1 MLQGAVYHYN
11 GYLFFPIQMPAYW
24 ITANASIGRKL
35 EFVRNMTAY
44 FINDIFPI
52 QVRARFFRE
61 VRVPRLQVFF
71 RILVL
76 PLCVCHYHFIFP
88 RYAAV
93 QISIAT
99 FDGSD
104 PIVNASYGT
113 PNTIGGAAQPGGG
126 YIFIPPVAGLYLLRA
141 ISLFVPDMIVS
152 PENTRYVN
160 ISIRKC
166 ALACLILMVCISVCT
181 CMLRYID
188 KSFVARWHGH

>member
-1 MLQGAVYHYN
+1 MTSFPFKCELG
-11 GYLFFPIQMPAYW
+11 FF
-24 ITANASIGRKL
+24 
-35 EFVRNMTAY
+35 
-44 FINDIFPI
+44 
-52 QVRARFFRE
+52 AR
-61 VRVPRLQVFF
+61 
-71 RILVL
+71 
-76 PLCVCHYHFIFP
+76 CVCPVAGVFKFLFYRCSVFAITFHYHLIFP

-126 YIFIPPVAGLYLLRA
+126 YIFIPPVAGLYQLRA

-160 ISIRKC
+160 ISIRKFD
-166 ALACLILMVCISVCT
+166 LACLIVMVCISVCN
-181 CMLRYID
+181 CLLRYID